1 MKKVDLLVKGNIIA
15 HVLGGGT
22 DTSINIEALGNPSDY
37 DLTNALIIEGNL
49 DVETIKGYG
58 VIVCTGVAA
67 STGKEGDNVSI

>member
-15 HVLGGGT
+15 HILGGT
-22 DTSINIEALGNPSDY
+22 NTSINIEALGNPSDY

-49 DVETIKGYG
+49 DIETIKGYG
-58 VIVCTGVAA
+58 VIVCTGVVA

>member
-22 DTSINIEALGNPSDY
+22 NTSINIEALGNPSDY

-49 DVETIKGYG
+49 DIETIKGYG
-58 VIVCTGVAA
+58 VIVCTGVVA

>member
-22 DTSINIEALGNPSDY
+22 NTSINIEALGDPSDY

-49 DVETIKGYG
+49 DIETIKGYG

-67 STGKEGDNVSI
+67 STGKEGDNVSF

>member
-22 DTSINIEALGNPSDY
+22 NTSINIEALGDPSDY

-49 DVETIKGYG
+49 DIETIKGYG
-58 VIVCTGVAA
+58 VIICTGVAA

>member
-1 MKKVDLLVKGNIIA
+1 MMKVDLLFKGNIIA
-15 HVLGGGT
+15 HGLGGGT
-22 DTSINIEALGNPSDY
+22 NTSINIEALGNPSDY

-49 DVETIKGYG
+49 DIETIKGYG

>member
-22 DTSINIEALGNPSDY
+22 NTSINIEALGDPSDY

-49 DVETIKGYG
+49 DIETIKGYG

>member
-15 HVLGGGT
+15 HILGGGT
-22 DTSINIEALGNPSDY
+22 NTSINIEALGNPGDY

-49 DVETIKGYG
+49 DIETIKGYG

>member
-22 DTSINIEALGNPSDY
+22 NTSINIEALDNPSDY

-49 DVETIKGYG
+49 DIETIKGYG

>member
-15 HVLGGGT
+15 HVLGGG
-22 DTSINIEALGNPSDY
+22 DNTSIRIEALGNPSDY

-49 DVETIKGYG
+49 DIETIKGYG

-67 STGKEGDNVSI
+67 STGKEGDNVSV